1 MMNRRR
7 LLLMIAMLVVAA
19 VLASFMRD
27 VIYQTVVLPLAYL
40 WWLFKFYYFFLPQL
54 LLWILLLVGLFVIIL
69 SNFVP
74 TPRTG
79 RRNES
84 KHRITRGQVEEMAR
98 LLARAHKG
106 NYFKWQIANRLGR
119 IARGFSE
126 MPDGQSRI
134 DVRNEAVEKYLEAG
148 VATSFVDYPR
158 PAHLFQHPA
167 PTILDSNPKDAV
179 DYLESQLESERGRHP

>member
-1 MMNRRR
+1 MNRRR
-7 LLLMIAMLVVAA
+7 LLLMIAMLVAVAVIA
-19 VLASFMRD
+19 FFMRD
-27 VIYQTVVLPLAYL
+27 VIYETIVLPLAYL
-40 WWLFKFYYFFLPQL
+40 WWLFKFYYFLLPQL

-74 TPRTG
+74 TSRTG
-79 RRNES
+79 RRGES
-84 KHRITRGQVEEMAR
+84 KRRITRGQVEEMAR

-119 IARGFSE
+119 IARGFRE
-126 MPDGQSRI
+126 MSDGQSRI

-148 VATSFVDYPR
+148 VITSFVDYPR
-158 PAHLFQHPA
+158 PANPFQHPA

-179 DYLESQLESERGRHP
+179 DYLESQLESEHGRHP